1 MIEKIIASL
10 AIWTIIGHEIIQL
23 YVVELKDQ
31 SLYEKEIFEMI
42 EGSKITYAKWIPL
55 TEIIEGKKILYPTGL
70 SELLQQPF

>member
-1 MIEKIIASL
+1 
-10 AIWTIIGHEIIQL
+10 
-23 YVVELKDQ
+23 
-31 SLYEKEIFEMI
+31 MI